1 MSEASI
7 RLTAPANHLPEW
19 RQALNIAVEN
29 YQSTRSWYEENQDS
43 PSAEQDMDAAAGE
56 IDKIMKQYGVL
67 IVLSL
72 LDEVGELQEHPKAAG
87 PELKPANLVNKFYE
101 RYPAASFKS
110 DTERASALGYFMAG
124 AELQCFG
131 EFVKYED
138 LYSDE

>member
-1 MSEASI
+1 MSKATM
-7 RLTAPANHLPEW
+7 RLTAPENHLPEW

-29 YQSTRSWYEENQDS
+29 YQSTRAWYEKNQDS

-56 IDKIMKQYGVL
+56 IDKILKQYRAL

-72 LDEVGELQEHPKAAG
+72 LDEVGDLQEHRKAAV
-87 PELKPANLVNKFYE
+87 PELKPANLVYKFYE
-101 RYPAASFKS
+101 RYPVASFRS

-131 EFVKYED
+131 EFVKY
-138 LYSDE
+138 